1 MTKDRRRLLQISCK
15 PDFYE
20 EIRSH
25 CADLDMPMAI
35 WARELIKRELL
46 KRKPLT
52 LNSTPP
58 PPNTP

>member
-15 PDFYE
+15 PDLYE

-25 CADLDMPMAI
+25 CADFDVPMAI

-46 KRKPLT
+46 NRKTLT
-52 LNSTPP
+52 PSAAPP
-58 PPNTP
+58 PDRSR